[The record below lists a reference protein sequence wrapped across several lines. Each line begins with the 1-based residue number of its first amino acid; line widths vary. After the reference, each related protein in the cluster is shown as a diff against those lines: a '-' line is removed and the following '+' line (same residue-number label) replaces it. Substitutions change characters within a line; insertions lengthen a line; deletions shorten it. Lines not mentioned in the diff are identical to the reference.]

1 MTDIFLKILLIV
13 YCPDRSDRYKTQR
26 MYDYPVILKLI
37 SGWFVTSKMLEKFD
51 KVLLANDDTVFSNKD
66 FNKVKFITNQRHIL
80 VVDLDKINLDN
91 VKNFDEDDII
101 IHVRLLAWRSKYE
114 KRKALKKISKEL
126 KLVPWQP
133 KR

>member
-37 SGWFVTSKMLEKFD
+37 SDWFATSKMLEKFD
-51 KVLLANDDTVFSNKD
+51 KVFSNKD

-80 VVDLDKINLDN
+80 VVDLDKIFLDN
-91 VKNFDEDDII
+91 VKNFDEDEII